1 MKPRYIVNVV
11 LKVISVYDTK
21 ENREICGCTFLTDA
35 NRIAKA
41 MNMSDSWEP
50 MTKKELEDIGILSL
64 SEDVRMERKVK

>member
-1 MKPRYIVNVV
+1 MSPRYIVNVV
-11 LKVISVYDTK
+11 LKVVSVYDTK

-50 MTKKELEDIGILSL
+50 ILSKTY
-64 SEDVRMERKVK
+64 E